1 MRKIYLF
8 TFILLSAI
16 FEINAQMGINK
27 DGSAPDPSAMLDIK
41 ASGTTNA
48 KGLLMPRVADHSVI
62 TTPAKGLIVFN
73 ITTNTFWFH
82 NGTAWVNMGSGT
94 AGNGWILKNDTLY
107 SNNKI
112 VGINTPIPKTT
123 LEVQGSGFLVSQKT
137 KLTTEDPN
145 LHVYNMPLSG
155 ITYTDASGI
164 LYDPS
169 GPLAPYPSGNINT
182 STTIIPSTTN
192 LTGIKLTFE
201 AFDTEANGDSI
212 VIYNQNNEVL
222 AKYSGNT
229 LPPDFFYSGQILVIQ
244 FKTNGNNIV
253 GAGFKIKWQRIDAD
267 GTAIPITGIVG
278 NNAYFET
285 TKGAFRSG
293 NLGQFTDEPLGLNS
307 VAIGYSNRAKGNFSV
322 ALGNLTNASGVGSVA
337 MGGQTTSSGESS
349 LASGLLSRAT
359 GRYSTAMGY
368 FSNATST
375 ASFAAGYQANATGNY
390 STAMGYSTTATST
403 ASFAS
408 GYQSAATGNYST
420 AMGYSTT
427 ATSTASFASG
437 FQSRANGNYST
448 AMGYFSNAS
457 TASFAAGYQAN
468 AAGNTSVAMGN
479 SAYASGDYSTALGSS
494 SSAYGFGSASI
505 GHSSTAAANYS
516 ITLGT
521 FAYAGGNYSVALG
534 YGTNSAGFGS
544 TSMGYLSRTTN
555 NANYGTAMGYNTTA
569 SSTASFASG
578 SGSIAGGQSSTA
590 MGSYTSASGYTSTAF
605 GVSSVASGFVS
616 TAMGSYTNAYGEY
629 STSMGYYTTAGAN
642 NTTAMGSNVY
652 ASNEGST
659 VIGDSYINSNTM
671 FSPNSNTFSARF
683 RNGYY
688 LYSSATLNSGVI
700 LSGGGNS
707 WSTVS
712 DSTRKENF
720 LPINGENVL
729 KKIANMRTVTW
740 NYKGQDP
747 KSFRHYG
754 PMAQEFF
761 NAFGRDKLGVIGN
774 DTTIASAD
782 FDGINFTAIKALE
795 KRTSELQTENENLKK
810 QLAILEKSNLEIMT
824 LKTKMEQL
832 EAFLLPKKEELR
844 VKIVSD
850 K

>member
-8 TFILLSAI
+8 TFILLAGV
-16 FEINAQMGINK
+16 FKANAQMGINK
-27 DGSAPDPSAMLDIK
+27 DGSAPHSSAMLDIK

-48 KGLLMPRVADHSVI
+48 KGFLMPRVADHNVI
-62 TTPAKGLIVFN
+62 TTPAKGLMIFN
-73 ITTNTFWFH
+73 TTTNSFWFY
-82 NGTAWVNMGSGT
+82 NGTAWADMGNGSSGSG
-94 AGNGWILKNDTLY
+94 WVLKNDTLY

-112 VGINTPIPKTT
+112 VGINTPTPKTT

-137 KLTTEDPN
+137 KPTTEDPN
-145 LHVYNMPLSG
+145 LHVYNMPLNN
-155 ITYTDASGI
+155 INYTDAAGI

-169 GPLAPYPSGNINT
+169 GPLAPYPSGSINA
-182 STTIIPSTTN
+182 SAAIIPSTTN

-201 AFDTEANGDSI
+201 AFDTEANGDS
-212 VIYNQNNEVL
+212 VILVNQNNEVL

-229 LPPDFFYSGQILVIQ
+229 IPQDFFYSGQILVIQ

-253 GAGFKIKWQRIDAD
+253 GQGFKIKWQRIDAD
-267 GTAIPITGIVG
+267 GIAPPITGIVG

-285 TKGAFRSG
+285 SKGAFRSG

-307 VAIGYSNRAKGNFSV
+307 VAMGYSNRAKSNFSV
-322 ALGNLTNASGVGSVA
+322 ALGYLNNASGVGSVA
-337 MGGQTTSSGESS
+337 LGGQST
-349 LASGLLSRAT
+349 ASGANSFASGITSRAT
-359 GRYSTAMGY
+359 GNYSTAMGY
-368 FSNATST
+368 YTNASSTSSFASGSQTIAGGFGATAMGGSTLSNGAYSTALGNNSKAYGNYSTAMGYYSTATST
-375 ASFAAGYQANATGNY
+375 ASFAAGYQ
-390 STAMGYSTTATST
+390 
-403 ASFAS
+403 
-408 GYQSAATGNYST
+408 
-420 AMGYSTT
+420 
-427 ATSTASFASG
+427 
-437 FQSRANGNYST
+437 
-448 AMGYFSNAS
+448 SNAVG
-457 TASFAAGYQAN
+457 FA
-468 AAGNTSVAMGN
+468 SVAMGN

-494 SSAYGFGSASI
+494 SNASGYGSASV
-505 GHSSTAAANYS
+505 GYSSTAAANYS
-516 ITLGT
+516 ITMGT
-521 FAYAGGNYSVALG
+521 FAYAAGNYSVALG
-534 YGTNSAGFGS
+534 YGTNSSGFGS

-578 SGSIAGGQSSTA
+578 SGSIAGGQASTA
-590 MGSYTSASGYTSTAF
+590 MGSYTNASAYASTAL

-616 TAMGSYTNAYGEY
+616 TAMGSFTNAFGEY

-659 VIGDSYINSNTM
+659 VIGDSYSGSNTM

-688 LYSSATLNSGVI
+688 LYSSATLNAGVI
-700 LSGGGNS
+700 LYGGNNS

-712 DSTRKENF
+712 DSTKKENF
-720 LPINGENVL
+720 RPIDGENVL
-729 KKIANMRTVTW
+729 KKIANMKAVTW

-747 KSFRHYG
+747 KLFRHYG

-782 FDGINFTAIKALE
+782 FDGVNFTAIKALE

-810 QLAILEKSNLEIMT
+810 RLALLEKSNSEIMV
-824 LKTKMEQL
+824 LKAEMEQL
-832 EAFLLPKKEELR
+832 KAFLIPEKEKIS
-844 VKIVSD
+844 VKAISER
-850 K
+850 